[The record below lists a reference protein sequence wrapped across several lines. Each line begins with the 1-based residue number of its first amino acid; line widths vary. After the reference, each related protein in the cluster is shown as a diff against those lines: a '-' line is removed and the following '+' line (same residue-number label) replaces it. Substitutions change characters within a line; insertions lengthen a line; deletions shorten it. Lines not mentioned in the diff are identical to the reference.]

1 MLGAEWFSRASPMSP
16 MSPKKQKR
24 PTDAQLSILTVL
36 WEIGPATVRQVH
48 EGLPAPVRRGYTTT
62 LKLMQIMVS
71 KGLLDRDESAR
82 SHVYSARSAEAD
94 TQDRLLEDLVD
105 RAFRGSAAR
114 LALRALSQRRASSQ
128 ELAQIRALLD
138 ELDEGEGTTA

>member
-1 MLGAEWFSRASPMSP
+1 MS
-16 MSPKKQKR
+16 SKHQKR

-48 EGLPAPVRRGYTTT
+48 EALPEQVRRGYTTT
-62 LKLMQIMVS
+62 LKLMQIMAEQ
-71 KGLLDRDESAR
+71 GLVDRDESAR
-82 SHVYSARSAEAD
+82 SHVYSACSKETD
-94 TQDRLLEDLVD
+94 TQDRLLEDLVEK
-105 RAFRGSAAR
+105 AFRGSSAH

-138 ELDEGEGTTA
+138 ELDDVKGETS